1 MNTYEE
7 QVRHELGIWQ
17 EKMDKMPS
25 FTGRIAKG
33 MQDRINTIIPEKV
46 HHVVTE
52 AIKHMVKAVLVGSE
66 YTSTEPLI
74 HASLEERESLVR
86 VKINNYKR
94 LAAVEGAGTGAGG
107 FLLSLADFP
116 LLLGLKIK
124 LLFEVAGLYGYNV
137 KDYQERVFILYVF
150 QLAFS
155 SQEKRRESY
164 HKILHWEAAS
174 RSFPVSMYS
183 FDWRTFQQEYRDY
196 IDLAKMLQLIPG
208 IGAVVGAFANHR
220 LVDKLGE
227 TAMNAY
233 RVRYF
238 HTIQKHLKK

>member
-1 MNTYEE
+1 MNLYEE
-7 QVRHELGIWQ
+7 QARYELSLWQTKMVRTA
-17 EKMDKMPS
+17 S
-25 FTGRIAKG
+25 FTNKITKG
-33 MQDRINTIIPEKV
+33 IQDKINHIIPEKV
-46 HHVVTE
+46 HQVVTE
-52 AIKHMVKAVLVGSE
+52 AIRHMVKAVLVGSE
-66 YTSTEPLI
+66 YTSTEPLMY
-74 HASLEERESLVR
+74 ATLEERESLVR
-86 VKINNYKR
+86 AKISAYKK

-124 LLFEVAGLYGYNV
+124 LLFEVAGLYGYQV

-155 SQEKRRESY
+155 SPDKRKESY
-164 HKILHWEAAS
+164 EKILQWEATS
-174 RSFPVSMYS
+174 KSFPVSLYA

-208 IGAVVGAFANHR
+208 VGAVVGAVANHR

-227 TAMNAY
+227 TAINAY
-233 RVRYF
+233 RLRWFYAL
-238 HTIQKHLKK
+238 QKELNN

>member
-1 MNTYEE
+1 MEHYED
-7 QVRHELGIWQ
+7 QVKYELSVWQ
-17 EKMDKMPS
+17 LSMEKGES
-25 FTGRIAKG
+25 ASGRLAKG
-33 MQDRINTIIPEKV
+33 IQDKINTIIPEKV
-46 HHVVTE
+46 HQVVTE
-52 AIKHMVKAVLVGSE
+52 GIKHMVRAVLAGSE
-66 YTSTEPLI
+66 YTATDPMNI
-74 HASLEERESLVR
+74 GSLEEREKLIKD
-86 VKINNYKR
+86 KIEAYKK

-124 LLFEVAGLYGYNV
+124 LLYEIAGLYGYKV

-155 SQEKRRESY
+155 STNTRKETYQ
-164 HKILHWEAAS
+164 KILNWDTTTQTHLAGMS
-174 RSFPVSMYS
+174 V
-183 FDWRTFQQEYRDY
+183 FDWRSFQQEYRDY
-196 IDLAKMLQLIPG
+196 IDLAKLLQLVPG

-233 RVRYF
+233 RLRWYN
-238 HTIQKHLKK
+238 TAQKYIYR